1 MYGEC
6 QKCIL
11 NTLHCVSLLFY
22 MQLWECEL
30 LDLETA
36 VEMPT
41 SQQETWTSPSCH
53 LSRARGWV
61 RCDSG
66 MLFLLV
72 SSLTQ
77 SQHQGVESAATSL
90 PPLGTWV
97 PETTRHHMNFY
108 FLIFLLG
115 SVAQAS
121 LFGKHCCF
129 YGFVYWYDVLKKRP
143 CYDN

>member
-53 LSRARGWV
+53 LSRARG
-61 RCDSG
+61 
-66 MLFLLV
+66 
-72 SSLTQ
+72 
-77 SQHQGVESAATSL
+77 
-90 PPLGTWV
+90 
-97 PETTRHHMNFY
+97 
-108 FLIFLLG
+108 
-115 SVAQAS
+115 
-121 LFGKHCCF
+121 
-129 YGFVYWYDVLKKRP
+129 
-143 CYDN
+143 